1 MASNRDTL
9 RQINRLIS
17 ESPRPHP
24 VGFDSDHK
32 PAVKDAIRLLEAD
45 KIRISAS
52 FSEDGFTEEENRM
65 IGSLGL
71 LYGQE
76 PIVIHANPAQMERF
90 WVRFNES
97 CENTRQSTA
106 TPKTENRNGLLQA
119 LTTRLHSLRRVVRI
133 GHAA

>member
-1 MASNRDTL
+1 MAPNPDSL
-9 RQINRLIS
+9 RYYNRLIS

-24 VGFDSDHK
+24 VGFDSYHK
-32 PAVKDAIRLLEAD
+32 PAVKEAIRLLEAD

-52 FSEDGFTEEENRM
+52 FSEGGFTEEENRM
-65 IGSLGL
+65 IESLGL

-76 PIVIHANPAQMERF
+76 PIIIHANPAQMERF

-97 CENTRQSTA
+97 CENTRQSA
-106 TPKTENRNGLLQA
+106 SSPKTENATGLLHA
-119 LTTRLHSLRRVVRI
+119 LTSGLHSLRRVVRI

>member
-1 MASNRDTL
+1 LASNRDTL